1 MILLPL
7 FLGSA
12 LAAANAEAPAPAA
25 LPAVASLSS
34 LSALVHDEPAAEPEE
49 GVWHGSINLGMS
61 KAEGNADI
69 ETYALTGKAIRT
81 VDIHRYTLDG
91 LWYYATQNNVRT
103 QRRALGSAKYDQFF
117 SEKTYIWVNAL
128 GETNEQAA
136 IDLRWSVSSGIGHQW
151 RDDEE
156 WKINTEVGLA
166 YFNEKF
172 DTGAKNDYLAARVAW
187 DIWKRLT
194 DTVVFGHFAELYP
207 SLEDANDIYG
217 RGETYVEAQLSARM
231 TARLSW
237 IAVYDNTPAEISPG
251 VNLKRLDNLYLLNI
265 GWTF

>member
-12 LAAANAEAPAPAA
+12 LAAPSVEAP
-25 LPAVASLSS
+25 LPAVTPVVTSLSS
-34 LSALVHDEPAAEPEE
+34 LSTALLQDEPEEVEE

-61 KAEGNADI
+61 KAEGNVNI
-69 ETYALTGKAIRT
+69 ETYALTGKAVRV

-91 LWYYATQNNVRT
+91 LWYYSTLDNEIN

-117 SEKTYIWVNAL
+117 SEKTYFWTNVL
-128 GETNEQAA
+128 GETNEQAEL
-136 IDLRWSVSSGIGHQW
+136 DLRWTVGGGIGQQW
-151 RDDEE
+151 RDDPE

-166 YFNEKF
+166 YFKEEFNSGE
-172 DTGAKNDYLAARVAW
+172 KNDYLAARLAW
-187 DIWKRLT
+187 DVWKRLT
-194 DTVVFGHFAELYP
+194 DTVVFGHFAEIFP
-207 SLEDANDIYG
+207 SVEDADDIYG

-237 IAVYDNTPAEISPG
+237 IAVYDNTPAELAPG
-251 VNLKRLDNLYLLNI
+251 VNLKRLDNIYLLNL